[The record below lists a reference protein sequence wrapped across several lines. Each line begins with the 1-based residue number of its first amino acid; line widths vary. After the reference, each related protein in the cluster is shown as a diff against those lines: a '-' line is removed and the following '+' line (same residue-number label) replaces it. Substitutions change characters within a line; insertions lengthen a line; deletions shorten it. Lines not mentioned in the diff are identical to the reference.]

1 MKVNTMDMRRK
12 VLKWVAA
19 HPKAADD
26 DKLLISLI
34 WIDEG
39 WDYSDSLFNNLKRVS
54 SPETIRR
61 TRQKLQQEGL
71 IKPSEKVMDIRYQEY
86 KRIATDF
93 RGNQIIF

>member
-12 VLKWVAA
+12 VLRAVAA
-19 HPKAADD
+19 RPKAAED

-34 WIDEG
+34 WIEEG
-39 WDYSDSLFNNLKRVS
+39 WDDGLTLYQNLKRLS

-71 IKPSEKVMDIRYQEY
+71 IKPSEKVIDERYEDY
-86 KRIATDF
+86 KQARLALEDDYEAF
-93 RGNQIIF
+93 